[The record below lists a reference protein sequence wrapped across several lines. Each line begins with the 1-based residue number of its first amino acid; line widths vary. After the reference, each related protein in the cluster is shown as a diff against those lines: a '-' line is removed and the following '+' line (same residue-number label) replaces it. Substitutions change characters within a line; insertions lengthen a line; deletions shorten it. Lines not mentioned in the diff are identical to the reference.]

1 MDWVTSERSWT
12 IGNSKGIGVSK
23 LFPITNDLELI
34 TRHITYHLEVQEQ
47 QCNPPFKRWIKS
59 HVTLFSMDEN
69 SYPTSCP
76 NHACMGTEGYA
87 WWNLRGG
94 PIKKLKEPLEGRLC
108 LSPKRQPCPNWAAYI
123 WVYLFPSSRPKFQQ
137 HSRWAATRSNS
148 SRSWDWLLVREFR
161 AHRACNFEAPAT
173 KMQPARV
180 FFLPTKRR
188 GSDVAKVC
196 VLFGSLCL

>member
-1 MDWVTSERSWT
+1 LVVHSFSFVLAFQLERTVFQFERMVMDWVTSERSWT

-76 NHACMGTEGYA
+76 NHACMGTEG
-87 WWNLRGG
+87 
-94 PIKKLKEPLEGRLC
+94 LEVMLGE
-108 LSPKRQPCPNWAAYI
+108 
-123 WVYLFPSSRPKFQQ
+123 
-137 HSRWAATRSNS
+137 T
-148 SRSWDWLLVREFR
+148 
-161 AHRACNFEAPAT
+161 
-173 KMQPARV
+173 
-180 FFLPTKRR
+180 
-188 GSDVAKVC
+188 
-196 VLFGSLCL
+196 